1 MTEQP
6 SSIRSTGQDSHPAAK
21 TYRVFKTPHPIPVN
35 GDVEKPVW
43 QQTAALEIACA
54 QPKTGSHCPRT
65 HVKVRYDDDFVYVL
79 FQTADQF
86 VRAVAMDTHGEVWK
100 DSCVE
105 FFFTPQCD
113 LSKGYFNLEINCI
126 GTLLMRYQA
135 APNDRIRYVDKNDC
149 GQIRVAAS
157 MAHREIPSEIQTPV
171 VWTVE
176 CALPVAI
183 LRHYAAV
190 EQPRPGVVWRA
201 NFNKCADDC
210 SRPHW
215 LSWSPVLT
223 AFPDFHRPDCFGRL
237 EFQ

>member
-1 MTEQP
+1 MPATGSGQTEQATDDRAAQFNP
-6 SSIRSTGQDSHPAAK
+6 IDRSDRILR

-135 APNDRIRYVDKNDC
+135 PKRSYSLC
-149 GQIRVAAS
+149 GQER
-157 MAHREIPSEIQTPV
+157 
-171 VWTVE
+171 
-176 CALPVAI
+176 L
-183 LRHYAAV
+183 
-190 EQPRPGVVWRA
+190 RA
-201 NFNKCADDC
+201 NQ
-210 SRPHW
+210 S
-215 LSWSPVLT
+215 
-223 AFPDFHRPDCFGRL
+223 GRL
-237 EFQ
+237 YGSPGDTFRDSNACGLDCRMCVAGGDPATLRGG